1 MKQHHPLIIKF
12 ARIFFSWL
20 RAILSL
26 RYTIEVKGEEVLKQ
40 DSPKLILPNHQ
51 AIMDPIVLFAHLYK
65 YTTAVPV
72 VTSGYYDMPVAKT
85 MFSSWGA
92 VRVSDLEAGSRNT
105 NVLEEI
111 VKSVNHGFE
120 LKKNIV
126 IYPSGQIATQGYE
139 KILNKQSA
147 YRVVKELP
155 QDVEV
160 IAARIRG
167 FWGSRWSKAW
177 TGKSPNFFGMLLKT
191 IGFLFV
197 NLLFFMPRRKI
208 TIEFV
213 NVSEQTKSNSQLGK
227 NEFNTFLEETYNVH
241 GEEPVNYLKAHFL
254 ATKLNRDLPARIKN
268 ALKKVKHRK
277 QETKEDEIPAN
288 TLKLVCLCV
297 GEVLDIPSEQIK
309 ETDYLQVDLGAD
321 SLNLVEILSEV
332 ENSFPTFSAPQITE
346 IRTITDLCMAAMG
359 KFQSDS
365 DLPQSNLDK
374 DLTQIENIKINPYK
388 SISELFVSTFSNN
401 KQDSFT
407 YDAMLGSTNRKDFF
421 LKACVVAEL
430 LKNKVPEK
438 HVGIMLPALQSTTL
452 LIAAC
457 YLSDKIPVMLNW
469 TVGNKVLEHCI
480 ETAGIKKIL
489 SAGSFIDKVKEML
502 PESIHSKIILLEKEV
517 PNINLITKLKGA
529 FKATFPAFTQ
539 TNQPDD
545 TAVILF
551 TSGSEAL
558 PKAVPLSHK
567 NIVSDLSSVFD
578 MIEVSNNE
586 IFLSFLPPFHSF
598 GFTVLS
604 ILPLITGVKIAYT
617 PNPTDA
623 REVLKILKHVQAN
636 VLIGTPGFLK
646 LLLSQGTSYF
656 FKSIHYAIS
665 GAEAM
670 PLEVKEKFESMT
682 KDGLIL
688 EGYGITECSPVISL
702 NPVEKQKLNSV
713 GKLLPGL
720 SGLIIDIETGKKL
733 ATGETGMIYISG
745 DNVFGGYLDQP
756 ELKPFK
762 TIDGKQY
769 YKTGDLGYIDD
780 EGYLFIT
787 GRLKRFI
794 KIAGEMISLPF
805 IENILLEKY
814 GEEDQQVLAV
824 EGSDKVSPADIVL
837 FTIKDIDLMEAN
849 NYLLKNGVAAIAKIK
864 RIEKVDEIPLLG
876 TGKINYRVLKEK
888 IEK

>member
-1 MKQHHPLIIKF
+1 MKQHHPFIIKLVKILF
-12 ARIFFSWL
+12 GWL

-26 RYTIEVKGEEVLKQ
+26 RYTIEVKGEDVLKHS
-40 DSPKLILPNHQ
+40 SPKLILPNHQ

-85 MFSSWGA
+85 MFSKWGA

-111 VKSVNHGFE
+111 VESVNNGFE

-126 IYPSGQIATQGYE
+126 IYPSGQIAAQGFE
-139 KILNKQSA
+139 KIVNKQSA
-147 YRVVKELP
+147 YRVVKDLP

-160 IAARIRG
+160 VAARIRG

-177 TGKSPNFFGMLLKT
+177 TGKSPDFFTMILKT
-191 IGFLFV
+191 FGFLLV
-197 NLLFFMPRRKI
+197 NLVFLMPRRKI
-208 TIEFV
+208 TIEFE
-213 NVSEQTKSNSQLGK
+213 NITQKAKENSQIGK
-227 NEFNTFLEETYNVH
+227 VEFNQFLEATYNVN
-241 GEEPVNYLKAHFL
+241 GEEPVSYLKAHFM
-254 ATKLNRDLPARIKN
+254 ATTLKRDLPSKLKNKLQKIKSKRN
-268 ALKKVKHRK
+268 KK
-277 QETKEDEIPAN
+277 QEEHVSSETFN
-288 TLKLVCLCV
+288 QVCLCV
-297 GEVLDIPSEQIK
+297 EKILDIPSNQIK
-309 ETDYLQVDLGAD
+309 ETDYLQLDLGAD

-332 ENSFPTFSAPQITE
+332 ENNFSSFSAPQITE
-346 IRTITDLCMAAMG
+346 IKTVADLCLAAMG
-359 KFQSDS
+359 KFESES
-365 DLPQSNLDK
+365 DLLPSNLSK
-374 DLTQIENIKINPYK
+374 ELTQTGNIKINANA
-388 SISELFVSTFSNN
+388 SISQLFVHTFSKH
-401 KQDSFT
+401 KQDPFT
-407 YDAMLGSTNRKDFF
+407 YDTMLGSTNRKDFF

-430 LKNKVPEK
+430 LKKKVPEK

-457 YLSDKIPVMLNW
+457 YLAGKIPVMLNW
-469 TVGNKVLEHCI
+469 TVGNKVLEHCV
-480 ETAGIKKIL
+480 ETAGVTRIL
-489 SAGSFIDKVKEML
+489 SAGSFIEKIKEML
-502 PESIHSKIILLEKEV
+502 PDSIHSKIILLEKEV
-517 PNINLITKLKGA
+517 PNIDLTTKLKGA
-529 FKATFPAFTQ
+529 IKATFPGLIK
-539 TNQPDD
+539 TNKPDD

-558 PKAVPLSHK
+558 PKAVPLSHR
-567 NIVSDLSSVFD
+567 NIVSDLAAAFD
-578 MIEVSNNE
+578 MVDIDRNE

-598 GFTVLS
+598 GFSVLS
-604 ILPLITGVKIAYT
+604 ILPLISGSKVAYT

-623 REVLKILKHVQAN
+623 REVLKVLKHVQAN
-636 VLIGTPGFLK
+636 IIISTPGFLK
-646 LLLSQGTSYF
+646 LLLSQGTPYY
-656 FKSIHYAIS
+656 FKSVHVAIS

-670 PLEVKEKFESMT
+670 SLELKEKFESMT
-682 KDGLIL
+682 PDGIIL
-688 EGYGITECSPVISL
+688 EGYGITECAPVISL
-702 NPVEKQKLNSV
+702 NPQQKQKINSV

-733 ATGETGMIYISG
+733 APNEAGMIYIHG
-745 DNVFGGYLDQP
+745 DNVFNGYLDQP

-769 YKTGDLGYIDD
+769 YKTGDLGYFDE

-814 GEEDQQVLAV
+814 GEEDQQELAI

-837 FTIKDIDLMEAN
+837 YTTKAIDLTEAN
-849 NYLLKNGVAAIAKIK
+849 NYLLANGVAAIAKIR

-876 TGKINYRVLKEK
+876 TGKINYRALKEK